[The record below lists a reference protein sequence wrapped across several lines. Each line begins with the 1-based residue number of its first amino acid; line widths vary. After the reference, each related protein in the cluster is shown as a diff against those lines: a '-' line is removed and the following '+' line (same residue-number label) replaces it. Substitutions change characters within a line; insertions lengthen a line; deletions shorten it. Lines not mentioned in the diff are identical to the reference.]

1 MMISSG
7 VFSVLA
13 VSAVAVFAYD
23 PTRTDNVRVSFIAL
37 RWSTLSTP
45 GLSSWLS
52 TGVCVLRQLS
62 LGQSIDYYT
71 GQNSYG
77 ATNPSNTAG
86 WQQTI
91 STYCQ
96 DTIINFIPIAF
107 VDVFFGTGGLP
118 DLNLANASAFI
129 IADSDPVFAGTG
141 LANCQFLTAGIEAC
155 QAAGKAVTISLGGGA
170 GAGAVFTSDA
180 EAVTFAGT
188 IWDLFLGGSS
198 STRPFGAAV
207 LDGVDLDIEGGSPT
221 GFASFAAEIRSL
233 SAGASK
239 PYYITA
245 APQCPY
251 PDAYIGSAINAVGFD
266 AVWRVRILGSQCTAF
281 FLLGY
286 TTDLTCFNQDWDFST
301 WDNWAK
307 TVSPNPNVKVF
318 IGAPAAEAAA
328 NSGSYVDAATL
339 GAIAIATR
347 AEYSSFGG
355 IMLWY
360 ISTPPNDRYDM
371 QIKNLITTAGG
382 GTTTST
388 STSTSTTSTKT
399 TTTTTSTTKTSTTT
413 TTTTTKT
420 STTSTTTSTTS
431 TVAIGN
437 CVGVAAWVSTVAYVG
452 GSEVTY
458 NSDLWQSNQWSDD
471 EVPGGVA
478 GAWVNLGACSSLA
491 AGTAKVVGVPATAAT
506 LTATAH
512 ATAAVSS
519 AVKTIKAETPVETG
533 EIRRGNS
540 RAFKF

>member
-1 MMISSG
+1 MQ
-7 VFSVLA
+7 
-13 VSAVAVFAYD
+13 
-23 PTRTDNVRVSFIAL
+23 RR
-37 RWSTLSTP
+37 
-45 GLSSWLS
+45 
-52 TGVCVLRQLS
+52 
-62 LGQSIDYYT
+62 
-71 GQNSYG
+71 
-77 ATNPSNTAG
+77 
-86 WQQTI
+86 
-91 STYCQ
+91 
-96 DTIINFIPIAF
+96 
-107 VDVFFGTGGLP
+107 
-118 DLNLANASAFI
+118 
-129 IADSDPVFAGTG
+129 SDPVFAGTG
-141 LANCQFLTAGIEAC
+141 LANCQFLAAGIEAC
-155 QAAGKAVTISLGGGA
+155 QAAGKVVTISLGGGA

-221 GFASFAAEIRSL
+221 GFASFVTEIRSL

-266 AVWRVRILGSQCTAF
+266 AVFVQFYNNYCGVSA
-281 FLLGY
+281 Y
-286 TTDLTCFNQDWDFST
+286 SDPNDWDFST

-355 IMLWY
+355 IMLWDASQAY
-360 ISTPPNDRYDM
+360 ANDRYDM

-388 STSTSTTSTKT
+388 KTSTTSTKT
-399 TTTTTSTTKTSTTT
+399 TTTTTSTKT

-420 STTSTTTSTTS
+420 TSTTSSSTVKTTSTTS
-431 TVAIGN
+431 TITSGSCA
-437 CVGVAAWVSTVAYVG
+437 GVSAWVSTVAYVG

-491 AGTAKVVGVPATAAT
+491 AGTAKGVGVPATAAT
-506 LTATAH
+506 LTATVH
-512 ATAAVSS
+512 ATAAVST
-519 AVKTIKAETPVETG
+519 AVKTVKASAVVAAETAHATFAVSAVESVKASPATAVETG
-533 EIRRGNS
+533 EIKRGNS
-540 RAFKF
+540 RAFKL